1 MNYQEKTKD
10 QLIEEIA
17 RLEKDIFD
25 LKKDYNDRKA
35 IEEELIQEQNLYLD
49 LANAQPAGIYRL
61 RVFSTK
67 SLDETNWQDPNNSP
81 YVFDFYNDR
90 FCELLKLNKEE
101 LNLNP
106 GKVLEKIFEQDRD
119 DFSKKNVEANLHTTP
134 FLWEGRFLIENNI
147 RWIHLES
154 LPRLLT
160 NGDTLWTGI
169 LYDVTDLKDIQLE
182 ITSKNEQ
189 LVKANAEKDKFFSI
203 IAHDLK
209 SPFNSFLGLTQ
220 IMAEK
225 LPSLTMAQIEAIAV
239 SMRNSATNLFRL
251 LENLLQWSRIH
262 QGMIVVKPEQLELLS
277 NAEESLQMMFEPAR
291 SKNIKISCAILNTI
305 QIFADRNMVQT
316 IMRNLIS
323 NAVKYTPKGGLITIT
338 AKHTTD
344 NFVEVAIQDT
354 GIGMSAT
361 LVSNLFQ
368 LDTQTTRFGTEGEPS
383 TGLGLILCK
392 EFVEKHGGKIWV
404 ESQEGNGSTFHFTIP
419 RKDVQ

>member
-1 MNYQEKTKD
+1 MNSQEKTKD
-10 QLIEEIA
+10 QLIEEIG
-17 RLEKDIFD
+17 RLEKDIID
-25 LKKDYNDRKA
+25 LKRDCNDRKA
-35 IEEELIQEQNLYLD
+35 IEEILVQEQNLYLD

-67 SLDETNWQDPNNSP
+67 SLDETSWQNPNNSP
-81 YVFDFYNDR
+81 YIFDFYNDQ
-90 FCELLKLNKEE
+90 FCEILKINKAERD
-101 LNLNP
+101 LNP
-106 GKVLEKIFEQDRD
+106 GRVLEKIYEQDRE
-119 DFSKKNVEANLHTTP
+119 DFSKKNVEANMHTTP

-169 LYDVTDLKDIQLE
+169 LYDVTDFKNIQLE

-189 LVKANAEKDKFFSI
+189 LVTANAEKDKFFSI

-220 IMAEK
+220 IMAER
-225 LPSLTMAQIEAIAV
+225 LPTLTMAQIEAIAI
-239 SMRNSATNLFRL
+239 SMRSSATNLFRL
-251 LENLLQWSRIH
+251 LENLLQWSRVH
-262 QGMIVVKPEQLELLS
+262 QGMIVVTPEEIQLLS
-277 NAEESLQMMFEPAR
+277 NAEESLQMIQEAAK
-291 SKNIKISCAILNTI
+291 SKNIEISCKINTSI

-344 NFVEVAIQDT
+344 NFVEVAIHDT

-361 LVSNLFQ
+361 LLANLFQ

-383 TGLGLILCK
+383 TGLGLLLCK

-404 ESQEGNGSTFHFTIP
+404 ESQEGKGSIFFFTIP
-419 RKDVQ
+419 DKSIE